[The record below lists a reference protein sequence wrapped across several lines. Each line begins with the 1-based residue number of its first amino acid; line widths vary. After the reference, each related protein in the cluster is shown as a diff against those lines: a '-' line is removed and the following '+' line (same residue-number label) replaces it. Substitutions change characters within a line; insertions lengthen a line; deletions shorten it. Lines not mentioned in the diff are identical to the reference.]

1 MALKIMS
8 SSNNGSRTLSATA
21 RETLFLYPSSRR
33 HAPIAL
39 LLVLLTLPCLAQAA
53 VLSYVAQVEGEQ
65 RIARVTEVFRS
76 GTAYVSLRD
85 IAEQLGGGYNV
96 LPTRMRIDLMGTTA
110 WVQID
115 DDRVDAL
122 NIFSLLH
129 PIVRDNDDVIIA
141 VDDVEVFFSKA
152 FRLKVRPYIPLAP
165 PPPAS
170 GVPATEPGGISIVEP
185 TTTAAP
191 VSRPPSTVFRGPR
204 ISIKVIVIDPGHGG
218 YDLGIEGESG
228 FREKDLNLAIA
239 LKVESLLRQTLS
251 QKIVLTRTKDLGLT
265 TRQRATLATNAGAD
279 LLITIHGG
287 GSPSLTARGAAVFY
301 SDPASRAM
309 GAPGDPFYRTRLE
322 YAAAS
327 ADVAR
332 AIGDWIQE
340 ETSTSLRGLRA
351 VPSRLLNHVTMAGV
365 MIEVGCL
372 TNSIEEPLLQ
382 ENDYQ
387 DKLARGIAKGVIA
400 YLRDGAAQEPK
411 NR

>member
-1 MALKIMS
+1 M
-8 SSNNGSRTLSATA
+8 
-21 RETLFLYPSSRR
+21 
-33 HAPIAL
+33 
-39 LLVLLTLPCLAQAA
+39 
-53 VLSYVAQVEGEQ
+53 LSYSAQVAGEE
-65 RIARVTEVFRS
+65 RIARVTEIFLD
-76 GTAYVSLRD
+76 GTVYVSLRD
-85 IAEQLGGGYNV
+85 LAEQLGGGYNV

-141 VDDVEVFFSKA
+141 VDDIDTFFSRA
-152 FRLKVRPYIPLAP
+152 FRLKVRPYTPLTPPAPITTAPLATDP
-165 PPPAS
+165 D
-170 GVPATEPGGISIVEP
+170 GISIVEP
-185 TTTAAP
+185 AAP
-191 VSRPPSTVFRGPR
+191 SPAPRAAPREFRGPR
-204 ISIKVIVIDPGHGG
+204 ITIEVIVIDPGHGG

-251 QKIVLTRTKDLGLT
+251 QKIILTRSKDLGLT
-265 TRQRATLATNAGAD
+265 TQQRATLASNAGAD

-287 GSPSLTARGAAVFY
+287 GSPSLTARGAALFY
-301 SDPASRAM
+301 ADPASRAT

-327 ADVAR
+327 ADIAG
-332 AIGDWIQE
+332 AIGDWIVE

-351 VPSRLLNHVTMAGV
+351 APCRLLSRVTMAGV
-365 MIEVGCL
+365 LVEVGCL
-372 TNSIEEPLLQ
+372 TNLTEESLLQ
-382 ENDYQ
+382 ESDYQ

-400 YLRDGAAQEPK
+400 YLRGGAAQEPGK
-411 NR
+411 G